1 MQMTIAMIDS
11 FSSRAFGPWQR
22 RQEIIEQPSWVKDQC
37 VPWQITSFKMKMRWK
52 AWTQGEEG
60 CLEYPGISWKVIPPI
75 HGLALSSK
83 PVSSQETKTTLVIA
97 GRQRSEERIKAAI
110 LYKALLSVDRNW
122 LLFLILLGAM
132 LEDLTPSEIL
142 SIVLEGLEGRR
153 RSLVTGLE

>member
-1 MQMTIAMIDS
+1 MQMTIAMIFFTSVGS
-11 FSSRAFGPWQR
+11 FDKDDKKLLSSPRGWKISVYPDKS
-22 RQEIIEQPSWVKDQC
+22 P
-37 VPWQITSFKMKMRWK
+37 PFKMKMRWK

-110 LYKALLSVDRNW
+110 LYKALLAVDRNL

>member
-1 MQMTIAMIDS
+1 M
-11 FSSRAFGPWQR
+11 
-22 RQEIIEQPSWVKDQC
+22 
-37 VPWQITSFKMKMRWK
+37 
-52 AWTQGEEG
+52 
-60 CLEYPGISWKVIPPI
+60 PGISWKVIPPI

-110 LYKALLSVDRNW
+110 LYKALLAVDRNL

-142 SIVLEGLEGRR
+142 SIVLEGLEGTR